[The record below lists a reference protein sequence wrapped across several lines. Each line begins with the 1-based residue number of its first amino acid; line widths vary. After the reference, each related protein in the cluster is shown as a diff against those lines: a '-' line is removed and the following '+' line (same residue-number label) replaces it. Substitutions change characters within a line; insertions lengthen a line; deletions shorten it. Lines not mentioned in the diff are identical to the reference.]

1 MQNSPSNLRL
11 WKYKIKFPL
20 SKIPLSIVD
29 YGNTGCASIPLAIC
43 EHYSNKNTSQD
54 SGKILTCGFGI
65 GLSLGIVGIT
75 VEPQNCFPVFRV
87 KERYDDGLSFEDYKW
102 G

>member
-1 MQNSPSNLRL
+1 MVILVVLLYL
-11 WKYKIKFPL
+11 WLY
-20 SKIPLSIVD
+20 
-29 YGNTGCASIPLAIC
+29 ASIILI
-43 EHYSNKNTSQD
+43 KITSQD

-87 KERYDDGLSFEDYKW
+87 KERYDDGLSFEDYK
-102 G
+102 